1 MSFLTMFVKSSYIV
15 VPAPSAGSSVHKPRL
30 PERRDA
36 FCFLCPKQGPLV
48 MPSGAGLGLTKI
60 LCRRGFSVPES
71 EEGNRELFP
80 TARGKWAGGGKGGLS
95 G

>member
-1 MSFLTMFVKSSYIV
+1 
-15 VPAPSAGSSVHKPRL
+15 
-30 PERRDA
+30 
-36 FCFLCPKQGPLV
+36 

-71 EEGNRELFP
+71 EEGNREVFP

-95 G
+95 AGGSTDLEGEITSTKI